1 MNFKMP
7 ETLVGL
13 SVEELNKLHADALAE
28 SKELGA
34 IAEDEITDEQLD
46 ALEGL
51 AQHLSAIA
59 DARNELEQAAKAR
72 AERIAAAKA
81 SVEAHEVEPEGEDE
95 ESAEEPEPIEE
106 PETAEDPEDVAEGEL
121 PATPEGV
128 AIPDDASELLEE
140 KEKEPVTAH
149 KSVAKVAASNAAD
162 EALPEVEVKRPKATI
177 VASADVSGFQAG
189 QELDDMAEIT
199 QAFLNRARSFGSG
212 REGQLGDLKGAT
224 SFGLSTN
231 AKRAGVARIQKP
243 EAAFSTGMD
252 ESVEKQM
259 ETVFAAAKE
268 SRLPGGSL
276 VAAGGWCAPSEIW
289 YDSFLSLETTE
300 GMLDMPEVTARR
312 GGVQFTPG
320 PQLSDLL
327 SISGGFGFDQTE
339 AEAEAGT
346 TKTCHAVECPDFTE
360 VRLDAV
366 GYCLT
371 SGVLT
376 NKAYPEL
383 VRRTLEL
390 ARLAHRR
397 TVNAKKIQSIL
408 TFAGAAISHGAIGA
422 ATSDLL
428 DALAIQAT
436 RIRYLHSMGENA
448 TIEVVLPLWAKEVL
462 RADVSRRANADLLA
476 VSDAQ
481 INGWFAARNL
491 RVQYVYDWQPFDAT
505 ATSTW
510 TAFPSTIDAVLYPA
524 GTFVALTS
532 DVVDFD
538 AIYDSVGLSTNTYTA
553 AFFEEGLAVAHVGGT
568 ATRVTIPLD
577 TNGNLG
583 ALIVGAATEAPA
595 AG

>member
-28 SKELGA
+28 SKEISA
-34 IAEDEITDEQLD
+34 IAEDEITDEQID
-46 ALEGL
+46 ALETL
-51 AQHLSAIA
+51 AEHLATIA
-59 DARNELEQAAKAR
+59 GARSELEQAAAKR

-81 SVEAHEVEPEGEDE
+81 SVEAHEVEPEEP
-95 ESAEEPEPIEE
+95 AEEAEPIEE
-106 PETAEDPEDVAEGEL
+106 PEAAEDPEDVAEGEL

-128 AIPDDASELLEE
+128 TIPDDASDLIEE
-140 KEKEPVTAH
+140 KEKEPVAAH
-149 KSVAKVAASNAAD
+149 KSVAKVAASNAVD
-162 EALPEVEVKRPKATI
+162 EVLPEVEAVRPKATI
-177 VASADVSGFQAG
+177 IASADVSGFQAG
-189 QELDDMAEIT
+189 QELDDMGEIV

-212 REGQLGDLKGAT
+212 REGQLRDLKGAKV
-224 SFGLSTN
+224 FGLSEN
-231 AKRAGVARIQKP
+231 AKRAGVAHIQKP
-243 EAAFSTGMD
+243 EMAFSTGMD
-252 ESVEKQM
+252 DPIEKQM
-259 ETVFAAAKE
+259 ETIFEAAKE
-268 SRLPGGSL
+268 SRLEGGSL

-289 YDSFLSLETTE
+289 YDSFLALESNE

-312 GGVQFTPG
+312 GGIQFTRG

-327 SISGGFGFDQTE
+327 NIVGGFGFDQTE

-346 TKTCHAVECPDFTE
+346 TKTCHAVECPEFTE
-360 VRLDAV
+360 VRMDAV

-397 TVNAKKIQSIL
+397 TVNAKKIQAIV
-408 TFAGAAISHGAIGA
+408 TAAGTAIDHGEIGA

-436 RIRYLHSMGENA
+436 RIRYLHSMSPNA
-448 TIEVVLPLWAKEVL
+448 TIEVVLPIWAKEVL
-462 RADVSRRANADLLA
+462 RADVSRRANADLLS

-481 INGWFAARNL
+481 INAWFSARNL
-491 RVQYVYDWQPFDAT
+491 RVQYVYDWQPFDTTAT
-505 ATSTW
+505 AAW
-510 TAFPSTIDAVLYPA
+510 TRFPQAVNAVLYPA

-568 ATRVTIPLD
+568 AVQVSIGLNTY
-577 TNGNLG
+577 GNLG
-583 ALIVGAATEAPA
+583 ALDVAAPAAPA

>member
-7 ETLVGL
+7 ETLDGL
-13 SVEELNKLHADALAE
+13 SVEELDKLRADALAE
-28 SKELGA
+28 YKDLSA

-59 DARNELEQAAKAR
+59 DARNEMEQAAKAR

-81 SVEAHEVEPEGEDE
+81 SVEAYAEEPEEEPQEGEPEGEAEVEPTDE
-95 ESAEEPEPIEE
+95 MEVV
-106 PETAEDPEDVAEGEL
+106 EDEL
-121 PATPEGV
+121 PETPEGV

-162 EALPEVEVKRPKATI
+162 EALPEVEAARPKATI
-177 VASADVSGFQAG
+177 IASADVSGFQAG
-189 QELDDMAEIT
+189 QELDNMDEIV

-212 REGQLGDLKGAT
+212 REGQLRDLKGAKV
-224 SFGLSTN
+224 FGLSEN
-231 AKRAGVARIQKP
+231 AKRAGVAHIQKP
-243 EAAFSTGMD
+243 EASFSTGMD
-252 ESVEKQM
+252 ESIEKQM

-276 VAAGGWCAPSEIW
+276 VAAGSWCAPSEIW
-289 YDSFLSLETTE
+289 YDSFLSLESNE
-300 GMLDMPEVTARR
+300 GMIDMPEVTARR
-312 GGVQFTPG
+312 GGIQFTRG

-327 SISGGFGFDQTE
+327 NITGGFGFDQTE

-346 TKTCHAVECPDFTE
+346 KKTCHAVECPDFTN
-360 VRLDAV
+360 VRMDAV
-366 GYCLT
+366 GFCLT

-397 TVNAKKIQSIL
+397 TVNAKKIQAIVAA
-408 TFAGAAISHGAIGA
+408 AGAAINHGEIGA

-436 RIRYLHSMGENA
+436 RIRYLHSMAPNA
-448 TIEVVLPLWAKEVL
+448 TIEVVLPIWAKEVL
-462 RADVSRRANADLLA
+462 RADVSRRANADLLS

-481 INGWFAARNL
+481 INAWFSARNL
-491 RVQYVYDWQPFDAT
+491 RVQYVYDWQPFDTTAT
-505 ATSTW
+505 AAW
-510 TAFPSTIDAVLYPA
+510 TRFPQTVNAVLYPA

-568 ATRVTIPLD
+568 AVQVAIALNTY
-577 TNGNLG
+577 GNLG
-583 ALIVGAATEAPA
+583 ALNVAAPA
-595 AG
+595 PTGA